1 MKLLDH
7 THIKELV
14 FVDDIST
21 NKIKYTSYKSF
32 KIKRFIIMNEN
43 KDFLRTIVNEDL
55 KSKKY
60 KEVITRFPPEPNGF
74 PHIGHAKSICIN
86 FGIAR
91 DFNGHCNLRMDDT
104 NPTTEDTKYVEAL
117 KDAVEWLGFDW
128 ADNVKFSSDY
138 FHQIY
143 NYAIQ
148 LIKMGKAYVDSV
160 DEEEMREL
168 RGTVT
173 QAGKRS
179 IYADRSIEENLE
191 LFEQMKNGEFK
202 DGEHV
207 LRAKIDM
214 GAANMKMRD
223 PLLYRI
229 RHAHHFRSGD
239 EWAIYPMYDFAHCL
253 SDYIEGVSHSICTLE
268 FENNRDIYN
277 WVLDTLGLELP
288 RPFQHE
294 FARLGINYTVMSKRK
309 LLELVDGNYVSGW
322 DDPRLP
328 TIAGYK
334 RRGYTKESILNFC
347 DQIGIAKA
355 NSMVDVAQLEF
366 CIKDD
371 LNTKV
376 PRVLCVLDPLK
387 VTIINYEGS
396 EEIDAPYYP
405 HDVPKEGN
413 RKIPFSNE
421 LYIER
426 DDFCEHPPKGYFR
439 LTPTQPVRLRHGFI
453 IECKEVIKDTNG
465 NITEIKAEYYSNS
478 KSGSDTSG
486 IKVKSAIQWVNAKDA
501 ITVEVRLYDRLYSCE
516 APEGIE
522 DLNPNSLQVIKNALI
537 EPAVITDKPDE
548 RFQFERQG
556 YFYADPIDYS
566 DEKPVFNKIVGL
578 KDSWAKKTKK
588 EEPKAKVESTKQLN
602 KVQIKGEVEA
612 MNETQQALFD
622 KYITELALNSEVANI
637 LARDE
642 KLSPFYEEAL
652 SELNSPIALANIVA
666 NDVAKELKDK
676 EISELKFTAVQI
688 AQLVKIVDDGTI
700 SSKIAKQVFEEMI
713 KSGENPTK
721 IVEDKGL
728 IQISDPAVIS
738 PIIDEIIAKN
748 PDNVE
753 KFKAG
758 NTKLLGFFVGQ
769 TLKATGG
776 KANPQVVNQLVADA
790 LK

>member
-1 MKLLDH
+1 MSESK
-7 THIKELV
+7 
-14 FVDDIST
+14 
-21 NKIKYTSYKSF
+21 N
-32 KIKRFIIMNEN
+32 
-43 KDFLRTIVNEDL
+43 FLRTIVEEDL
-55 KSKKY
+55 LSGKY
-60 KEVITRFPPEPNGF
+60 KEIITRFPPEPNGF
-74 PHIGHAKSICIN
+74 PHIGHAKSICLN

-91 DFNGHCNLRMDDT
+91 DYNGHCNLRMDDT

-128 ADNVKFSSDY
+128 GKNVNFTSDY
-138 FHQIY
+138 FHKIY
-143 NYAIQ
+143 EYAIT

-160 DEEEMREL
+160 NEEEMREL

-173 QAGKRS
+173 QTGKRS
-179 IYADRSIEENLE
+179 KYAERSVEENLE
-191 LFEQMKNGEFK
+191 LFEKMKSGEFK

-229 RHAHHFRSGD
+229 RHAHHFRSGN
-239 EWAIYPMYDFAHCL
+239 EWSIYPMYDFAHCL

-277 WVLDTLGLELP
+277 WVLDTLELKLP

-309 LLELVDGNYVSGW
+309 LLELVETNKVSGW
-322 DDPRLP
+322 DDPRMP

-347 DQIGIAKA
+347 DQIGIAKS

-387 VTIINYEGS
+387 VTITNYEGS
-396 EEIDAPYYP
+396 ENIDAPYYP
-405 HDVPKEGN
+405 HDVPKDGE

-426 DDFCEHPPKGYFR
+426 DDFCENPPKGYFR

-453 IECKEVIKDTNG
+453 ITCKEVIKDENG
-465 NITEIKAEYYSNS
+465 NITEIKAEYHPNS

-486 IKVKSAIQWVNAKDA
+486 IKVKSAIQWVSAKEA
-501 ITVEVRLYDRLYSCE
+501 KEVEVRVYDRLYANE

-522 DLNPNSLQVIKNALI
+522 DLNPNSLQVITNALI
-537 EPAVITDKPDE
+537 EPAVIIDKPDV

-556 YFYADPIDYS
+556 YFYADPIDYT
-566 DEKPVFNKIVGL
+566 DKRPVFNKIVGL
-578 KDSWAKKTKK
+578 KDSWGKKTAEK
-588 EEPKAKVESTKQLN
+588 PKAKVESSKQTN
-602 KVQIKGEVEA
+602 KVQIKGEVEP
-612 MNETQQALFD
+612 MNNEQQSLFN
-622 KYITELALNSEVANI
+622 KYTNEFKLNKEIANI

-642 KLSPFYEEAL
+642 YLSKFYAEAL
-652 SELNSPIALANIVA
+652 MVLDSPIGIANIIT
-666 NDVAKELKDK
+666 NDVSRVIKETQTTELKFK
-676 EISELKFTAVQI
+676 ARQISEL
-688 AQLVKIVDDGTI
+688 VKMIENETI
-700 SSKIAKQVFEEMI
+700 SSKIAKQVFEEMT
-713 KSGENPTK
+713 KSGDDPQK
-721 IVEDKGL
+721 IVEDQGL
-728 IQISDPAVIS
+728 VQISDSAVIS

-748 PDNVE
+748 PDNVA

-769 TLKATGG
+769 VLKATGG
-776 KANPQVVNQLVADA
+776 KANPQVVNKLVSDA